1 MTPDELS
8 LVRQRLEAFAADV
21 FTPLARSD
29 QRAKGG
35 TYLRGLLLD
44 GRRKSMQPLADRLGV
59 DHQGLQQFVT
69 TSTWDTTGVRMRL
82 ARRTDEVVEPV
93 AWVVDDTGFPKGGKS
108 SPGVARQYSG
118 TLGKVA
124 NCQIGVSV
132 HAVTD
137 TASCP
142 LDWRLFLPT
151 SWDDQAVDE
160 AARPG
165 VAARRARCGIP
176 DQERHR
182 PKWALVVEMLD
193 ELADHGLWPPLLAA
207 DAGYGDNSQFRSA
220 LDQRGIGYIMQ
231 VKGDAL
237 AHKPDARPVERVWSG
252 RGRPPTRTEPRYP
265 KTAISLVEH
274 VRAAGRSAAETITW
288 REGSKGAMSSQFV
301 FLRVRPAGHRVA
313 RDVDGLLP
321 ERWLIAQWPDDQAE
335 PVKYWLSS
343 LPEATSHTD
352 LVRYGKIRWRIEHD
366 YRELKTGL
374 GLDHF
379 EGRSWIGWHRHVT
392 LVTAAHL
399 FITEL
404 RLDPKAAA
412 PA

>member
-1 MTPDELS
+1 VTPDELS
-8 LVRQRLEAFAADV
+8 LVRQRLEAFAVDV
-21 FTPLARSD
+21 FTPLVRSD
-29 QRAKGG
+29 QRAKGE

-44 GRRKSMQPLADRLGV
+44 GRRKSMQPMAQRLGV

-69 TSTWDTTGVRMRL
+69 TSTWDTTAVRMRL
-82 ARRTDEVVEPV
+82 ARRALEVVKPV
-93 AWVVDDTGFPKGGKS
+93 AWVVDDTGFPKDGKS

-160 AARPG
+160 ADRPG
-165 VAARRARCGIP
+165 VAARRRRCGIP
-176 DQERHR
+176 ADERHR
-182 PKWALVVEMLD
+182 PKWSLVVEMLD
-193 ELADHGLWPPLLAA
+193 ELADHGLRPPLLAA

-220 LDQRGIGYIMQ
+220 LDERGIGYIMQ

-237 AHKPDARPVERVWSG
+237 AHKPDVRPVERVWSG

-274 VRAAGRSAAETITW
+274 VRAAGHDTAETITW
-288 REGSKGAMSSQFV
+288 REGSKGTMSSQFI
-301 FLRVRPAGHRVA
+301 FLRVRPAGHRVT
-313 RDVDGLLP
+313 RDTDGTLP
-321 ERWLIAQWPDDQAE
+321 QRWLIAQWPDNEAE
-335 PVKYWLSS
+335 PVELPPLSWS
-343 LPEATSHTD
+343 FLIM
-352 LVRYGKIRWRIEHD
+352 V
-366 YRELKTGL
+366 
-374 GLDHF
+374 
-379 EGRSWIGWHRHVT
+379 
-392 LVTAAHL
+392 
-399 FITEL
+399 
-404 RLDPKAAA
+404 
-412 PA
+412 